1 MSPSEL
7 LCMASL
13 AAVLGVAVFGDLR
26 TRRIPN
32 ALVAT
37 GIALG
42 FFFQA
47 VAPAGDGLFARWWG
61 AIGPLQGL
69 YGLLA
74 GLAFFMPFYMLC
86 AFGAGDVKLLGMVGV
101 WFGPRPMIGVFLLTL
116 LAGGVLAL
124 AVALW
129 NRSLGQALGN
139 VRFMITDTVVR
150 AVTGGSGQV
159 MAPARTSGRL
169 PYALAVAI
177 GTALEVVLMQGWW
190 R

>member
-1 MSPSEL
+1 
-7 LCMASL
+7 MASL
-13 AAVLGVAVFGDLR
+13 ATVLGVAVFGDLR

-42 FFFQA
+42 FLFQTL
-47 VAPAGDGLFARWWG
+47 APSGDGLFARWWG
-61 AIGPLQGL
+61 AIGPLHGL

-74 GLAFFMPFYMLC
+74 GLALFLPFYLLR
-86 AFGAGDVKLLGMVGV
+86 ALGAGDVKLLGMVGV

-124 AVALW
+124 TVALC

-150 AVTGGSGQV
+150 VVTGASGQV
-159 MAPARTSGRL
+159 TAPARTSGRL
-169 PYALAVAI
+169 PYALAVAV
-177 GTALEVVLMQGWW
+177 GAALEVVLMQGWW